1 MSSYNKSIII
11 NYPVERV
18 FKVFIDLNKREI
30 PKFDDKNPKGMSHTR
45 TIKYVAKKRIVMTTT
60 VTEYEKNKLYEVTNT
75 IELDNYVSRYEFIE
89 LSQISTEIKITE
101 TQNMK
106 GLGSWIMLL
115 LQKLKVK
122 KKLNEKTEGIKRALE
137 TELER
142 RDGKPVNE
150 VEDEEE
156 MAVEEVAEEVRSGK

>member
-1 MSSYNKSIII
+1 MSSYNKSITI
-11 NYPVERV
+11 NYPLERV

-30 PKFDDKNPKGMSHTR
+30 PKFNDKNPKGISHTR
-45 TIKYVAKKRIVMTTT
+45 TLKYVAKKKIEMTTT

-75 IELDNYVSRYEFIE
+75 IELDNYVSRYEFVE
-89 LSQISTEIKITE
+89 LSPSSTEIKITE

-115 LQKLKVK
+115 LEKFKAK
-122 KKLNEKTEGIKRALE
+122 KKLIQKTEGIKLALE

-142 RDGKPVNE
+142 RDGKQVNIE
-150 VEDEEE
+150 AEEE
-156 MAVEEVAEEVRSGK
+156 MAVEEVKSEK

>member
-1 MSSYNKSIII
+1 MSSYNKSITI

-30 PKFDDKNPKGMSHTR
+30 PKFNDKNPKGMSHTR
-45 TIKYVAKKRIVMTTT
+45 VIKYVAKKKIEMTTT

-75 IELDNYVSRYEFIE
+75 IQEDNYVSRYEFVE
-89 LSQISTEIKITE
+89 LSPSSTEIKITE

-115 LQKLKVK
+115 LEKFKAK
-122 KKLNEKTEGIKRALE
+122 KKLNEKTEGIKVALE
-137 TELER
+137 AELER
-142 RDGKPVNE
+142 RDGKPRNE
-150 VEDEEE
+150 IEAEEE
-156 MAVEEVAEEVRSGK
+156 MAVEEVESEK